1 MITALWLLIGVGS
14 LAVKQ
19 AQAQEISFAGL
30 HWGASAADVRNTLTD
45 EGFRQ
50 VPRDSTG
57 GVVLQLSEDST
68 GYQLWTG
75 EIEGLRVWVW
85 PRFVHN
91 QLRLVF
97 VRVFPSGKLSAKAT
111 VDSVRR
117 VLARHYG
124 EPRLTPDGVRPGA
137 LSWGS
142 GHLCFE
148 VLAEYAELQ
157 YSNESDFSDCPPSP
171 HF

>member
-1 MITALWLLIGVGS
+1 MRS
-14 LAVKQ
+14 
-19 AQAQEISFAGL
+19 
-30 HWGASAADVRNTLTD
+30 TLTV

-50 VPRDSTG
+50 VPGDSTG
-57 GVVLQLSEDST
+57 GVALQLSEDSS

-91 QLRLVF
+91 QLRLVL

-124 EPRLTPDGVRPGA
+124 EPRLTTDGVRSGA

-142 GHLCFE
+142 GRLCLE
-148 VLAEYAELQ
+148 VLAGYAELQ
-157 YSNESDFSDCPPSP
+157 YSSESDLSYCLPSS